1 MPDLDASGVLP
12 FLLLGIRI
20 IKEIY
25 QILRQLRLLRFD
37 GGKTISLHIHTHR
50 HTTSFRVQ
58 GIGTDN
64 ASFHQRQVHERSNT
78 YLIFAGCARRVASR
92 RCRYGTHRGRR
103 DVTCGC
109 PSLSYPSVPSTV
121 LPSSATCVNASS
133 CFCACKQLGSL
144 SHWSTARTAEEC
156 RRFSQQQHGQPQRQL
171 RAFSF
176 LPFSISHLLE
186 CMIQGGRS
194 ATSGFGYFWFSTF
207 TYAQVHLRHFWL
219 SIGAFL
225 SFPK

>member
-64 ASFHQRQVHERSNT
+64 ASFHLMHPFTSARCTSAAT
-78 YLIFAGCARRVASR
+78 LISFSRAAHGASR
-92 RCRYGTHRGRR
+92 QDDAAMALIEG
-103 DVTCGC
+103 
-109 PSLSYPSVPSTV
+109 
-121 LPSSATCVNASS
+121 
-133 CFCACKQLGSL
+133 
-144 SHWSTARTAEEC
+144 EE
-156 RRFSQQQHGQPQRQL
+156 
-171 RAFSF
+171 
-176 LPFSISHLLE
+176 
-186 CMIQGGRS
+186 M
-194 ATSGFGYFWFSTF
+194 
-207 TYAQVHLRHFWL
+207 
-219 SIGAFL
+219 
-225 SFPK
+225 